1 MSRGQFTTPD
11 GLRLAFD
18 VAGQGPAVLWQHGLG
33 AGFDQPLGVFPDLAV
48 TRITLA
54 CRGHEDSDLGP
65 AEALS
70 IARFAEDAAALL
82 DHLGIDRL
90 HAAGGIS
97 LGAALALRLA
107 ADRPGRVGRLVL
119 ARPAWVDAPAPPTL
133 AAYVEAGR
141 LLDTL
146 GADAGRARFA
156 ESPALAEVAAVS
168 PDNAKSL
175 LGFFAR
181 PRPDTT
187 VALLSRI
194 PLDGPGV
201 SADRIAA
208 LALPTLVIGTTEDFV
223 HPLTMART
231 LAGMIPG
238 ARLTVV
244 PPKSSAPE
252 AHAAAVR
259 AALAAFLQDPAP

>member
-1 MSRGQFTTPD
+1 MTRGYFTTPD
-11 GLRLAFD
+11 GLRLAYD
-18 VAGQGPAVLWQHGLG
+18 IAGQGPAVLWQHGLG
-33 AGFDQPLGVFPDLAV
+33 AGFDQPLGVVPDLAV

-65 AEALS
+65 AERLS
-70 IARFAEDAAALL
+70 IAQFARDAVALM

-107 ADRPGRVGRLVL
+107 ADHPARVGRLIL
-119 ARPAWVDAPAPPTL
+119 SRPAWVDAPAPPTL

-141 LLDTL
+141 LLATL
-146 GADAGRARFA
+146 GAQAGQARFA
-156 ESPALAEVAAVS
+156 GSAILAEVARTS
-168 PDNAKSL
+168 PDNARSL
-175 LGFFAR
+175 LGFFNR
-181 PRPDTT
+181 PRLETT
-187 VALLSRI
+187 IALLARI

-201 SADRIAA
+201 PADRIAA
-208 LALPTLVIGTTEDFV
+208 LTLPTLVIGTTEDHV
-223 HPLTMART
+223 HPLAMAET
-231 LAGMIPG
+231 LARLIPG
-238 ARLTVV
+238 ARLQVV

-259 AALAAFLQDPAP
+259 AALAAFLADAAS